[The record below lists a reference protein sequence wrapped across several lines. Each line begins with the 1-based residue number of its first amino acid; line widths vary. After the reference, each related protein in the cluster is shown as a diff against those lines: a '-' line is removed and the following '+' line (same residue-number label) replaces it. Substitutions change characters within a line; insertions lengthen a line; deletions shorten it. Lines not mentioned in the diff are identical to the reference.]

1 MASTT
6 LVFANVPR
14 ARGFASTYI
23 ADHCWM
29 FFKGADSNESL
40 LVECYLM
47 YK

>member
-14 ARGFASTYI
+14 ARGFAKRTLLIKKTGCFS
-23 ADHCWM
+23 
-29 FFKGADSNESL
+29 GALSNESL